1 MLSKSA
7 KGIVCS
13 SETQIL
19 WLVWDTKAVS
29 SLTLLIVVVED
40 WQRQVVVCSQVFI
53 NSVLGWLDVL
63 GLEKAVVILTYIV
76 LDIEPGW
83 NKFCFQSSSCV
94 WMISRLNQD
103 SLKTVLCFP
112 KQQWSLQVFF
122 FVWFGFWPLQL
133 TFRYTNVQHP
143 CIGSVFK
150 RKVLWRSWGQRKLLD
165 PVPLLL

>member
-1 MLSKSA
+1 MTSPLPPWKGTFERFLPRKFIRHEQLWSRYYNVHQQTLSTEMCCQSQPKVLCVA
-7 KGIVCS
+7 LK
-13 SETQIL
+13 QIL
-19 WLVWDTKAVS
+19 WLVWYTKAVS

-63 GLEKAVVILTYIV
+63 GLEKAVVILTYTV

-103 SLKTVLCFP
+103 SLKTVLCFS
-112 KQQWSLQVFF
+112 K
-122 FVWFGFWPLQL
+122 
-133 TFRYTNVQHP
+133 
-143 CIGSVFK
+143 
-150 RKVLWRSWGQRKLLD
+150 
-165 PVPLLL
+165 

>member
-122 FVWFGFWPLQL
+122 LFGLVFGLCNSPSDILMCNIPVL
-133 TFRYTNVQHP
+133 VP
-143 CIGSVFK
+143 CSKGKFCEGAED
-150 RKVLWRSWGQRKLLD
+150 RENC
-165 PVPLLL
+165 